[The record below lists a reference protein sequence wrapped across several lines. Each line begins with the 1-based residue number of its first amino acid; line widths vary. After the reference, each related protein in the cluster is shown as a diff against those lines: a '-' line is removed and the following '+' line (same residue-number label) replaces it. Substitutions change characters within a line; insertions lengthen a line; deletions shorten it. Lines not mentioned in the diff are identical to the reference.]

1 MFERQ
6 LAHTEMSCSTHQRSK
21 GKENVKKYRIF
32 LSIDY
37 MLILYLGYTEL
48 IMLKLISP
56 GLKLF
61 TGATRN
67 LKLHMRPAFNFLI
80 DSTRREFQ
88 SSTFPKKIVFL
99 FYFLAALRGMWD
111 FSSPTRD
118 LIHDSCIGS
127 SES

>member
-1 MFERQ
+1 M
-6 LAHTEMSCSTHQRSK
+6 SK
-21 GKENVKKYRIF
+21 GKENVKKYLMY

-67 LKLHMRPAFNFLI
+67 FKLHMRPAFNFLI

-88 SSTFPKKIVFL
+88 SSTFHRNSLYIYIYIFFFTFWLCCEACGILVPPPGI
-99 FYFLAALRGMWD
+99 
-111 FSSPTRD
+111 
-118 LIHDSCIGS
+118 
-127 SES
+127 